1 MYLRLIVG
9 IILVGVSMVLSG
21 CNGAR
26 ESNEVAYIIAMGLD
40 KAEEKG
46 MVTVTYKIAKP
57 SVEGSK
63 EPGGDA
69 FLISNTAVT
78 IAESLNLLNSII
90 AAKPSL
96 SHTKV
101 LVLGEELSR
110 QGLTDIWGSLFR
122 YREYRGSM
130 FVLIARGTAKQFLEE
145 SKPTTNMSPAKYF
158 ETVLISGEE
167 SGYFLRTS
175 FHQFYH
181 RLKSRSSQ
189 PYATLVA
196 INPQSGKGQIAVPKV
211 PGGKINGYI
220 AGEIPREGGTSAEFA
235 GTAIFSGDKM
245 VGMLSTTE
253 TRMLSML
260 LGAYH
265 RGFLSVEDPL
275 DPKSYVN
282 VYLRLGSSPKIKATL
297 EDGHPLIT
305 VKILL
310 EGEFTNITSGINY
323 EEDSYLKL
331 VESQINNVLQE
342 EMVNFIKHT
351 QELNSDVAGFGYYMH
366 PLFSNMQ
373 DFLDYN
379 WNEKYNQAEV
389 HVEINTKIRRTGLM
403 LRTVPMEIIEKGE

>member
-1 MYLRLIVG
+1 MYLRVIAG
-9 IILVGVSMVLSG
+9 AILLSIAMLFSG

-26 ESNEVAYIIAMGLD
+26 ESDEVAYIIAIGLD

-57 SVEGSK
+57 SVESSK
-63 EPGGDA
+63 ESGGDA
-69 FLISNTAVT
+69 FIISNTATT
-78 IAESLNLLNSII
+78 IAESLNLLNSMI
-90 AAKPSL
+90 ASKPSL

-110 QGLTDIWGSLFR
+110 QGLTEIWGSLLR

-130 FVLIARGTAKQFLEE
+130 FVLISRGTAKQFLEE
-145 SKPTTNMSPAKYF
+145 SKPATNMSPSKYL
-158 ETVLISGEE
+158 ETMLDSGAET
-167 SGYFLRTS
+167 GYFLPTS
-175 FHQFYH
+175 FHQFYL
-181 RLKSRSSQ
+181 RVKSRSAQ

-196 INPQSGKGQIAVPKV
+196 INPKDSKGQAAVPKV
-211 PGGKINGYI
+211 PGGKIDGYI
-220 AGEIPREGGTSAEFA
+220 AGEFAREGGTPAEFA

-260 LGAYH
+260 LGVFS

-275 DPKSYVN
+275 DPTSFVN
-282 VYLRLGSSPKIKATL
+282 VNLRLGSSPKIKAAFK
-297 EDGHPLIT
+297 EGHPLIT

-323 EEDSYLKL
+323 EEESYLKL
-331 VESQINNVLQE
+331 IESQISNVLQQ
-342 EMVNFIKHT
+342 EMVNLIKRT

-366 PLFSNMQ
+366 PLFSNTQ
-373 DFLDYN
+373 DFFDYN
-379 WNEKYNQAEV
+379 WNEKYSQAEV

-403 LRTVPMEIIEKGE
+403 LRTIPMEM

>member
-9 IILVGVSMVLSG
+9 VILVGVSVMFSG

-63 EPGGDA
+63 EAGGDA
-69 FLISNTAVT
+69 FIISNTATT
-78 IAESLNLLNSII
+78 IAESLNLLTSMV
-90 AAKPSL
+90 ASKPSL

-101 LVLGEELSR
+101 LVIGEELSR
-110 QGLTDIWGSLFR
+110 QGLTDIWGSLLR

-145 SKPTTNMSPAKYF
+145 SKPVTNMSPSKYF
-158 ETVLISGEE
+158 ETMLSSGEE
-167 SGYFLRTS
+167 SGYLLRTS

-181 RLKSRSSQ
+181 RLKSNSSQ

-196 INPQSGKGQIAVPKV
+196 INPQTGKGQRAVPKV
-211 PGGKINGYI
+211 PGGRIDGYI
-220 AGEIPREGGTSAEFA
+220 AGDFAREGGSPAEFA

-260 LGAYH
+260 LGVFH
-265 RGFLSVEDPL
+265 RGFLSVVDPL
-275 DPKSYVN
+275 DPKAYVN

-297 EDGHPLIT
+297 KDGHPVIT

-342 EMVNFIKHT
+342 EMVNFIQHT
-351 QELNSDVAGFGYYMH
+351 QKLNSDVAGFGYYMH
-366 PLFSNMQ
+366 PLFSNLQ
-373 DFLDYN
+373 DLLDYN
-379 WNEKYNQAEV
+379 WNEKYSQAEV
-389 HVEINTKIRRTGLM
+389 YVEMNTKIRRTGLM
-403 LRTVPMEIIEKGE
+403 LRTVPIEK

>member
-9 IILVGVSMVLSG
+9 VILVGVSMVFSG
-21 CNGAR
+21 CDGAR

-40 KAEEKG
+40 KAEEEG
-46 MVTVTYKIAKP
+46 MVKVTYKIAKP

-63 EPGGDA
+63 EAGGDA

-78 IAESLNLLNSII
+78 IAESLNLLNSMIG
-90 AAKPSL
+90 AKPSL

-101 LVLGEELSR
+101 LVLGEELSK
-110 QGLTDIWGSLFR
+110 QGLTDIWGTLLR

-130 FVLIARGTAKQFLEE
+130 FVLVARGSAKQFLEK
-145 SKPTTNMSPAKYF
+145 SKPVTNMSPSKYF
-158 ETVLISGEE
+158 ETMLSSGEE

-181 RLKSRSSQ
+181 RLKSKSAQ

-196 INPQSGKGQIAVPKV
+196 INPQTGKGQITVPKV
-211 PGGKINGYI
+211 PGGKIDGYI
-220 AGEIPREGGTSAEFA
+220 AGELAREGANPAEFA

-260 LGAYH
+260 LGTFH
-265 RGFLSVEDPL
+265 RGFFSVDDPL
-275 DPKSYVN
+275 DPKTYVN
-282 VYLRLGSSPKIKATL
+282 VNLRLGSSPKIKATL
-297 EDGHPLIT
+297 KDGHPLIT

-342 EMVNFIKHT
+342 EMVNLIQHT
-351 QELNSDVAGFGYYMH
+351 QELNSDVAGFGYYIH

-403 LRTVPMEIIEKGE
+403 LRTVPVTK